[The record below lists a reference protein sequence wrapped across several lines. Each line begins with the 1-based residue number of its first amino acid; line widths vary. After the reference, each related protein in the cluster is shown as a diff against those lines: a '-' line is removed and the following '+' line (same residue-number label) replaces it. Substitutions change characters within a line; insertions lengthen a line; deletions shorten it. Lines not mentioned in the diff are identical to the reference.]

1 MPDAAYEAA
10 VKETFETKPLRAVL
24 MIDDEFPTFGDLA
37 RGRDETKKFKQADRA
52 LALYEGF
59 RKRDMIC
66 DVENDVKDVHTERF
80 RKSDLI
86 ILDYNLGPGEDD
98 NERSIAILRALAES
112 KHFNTVVVYT
122 SKPEQDEVWLEVIA
136 SLAGGWSADLDLTGD
151 AAVHWDRLS
160 EANTLPS
167 ASLDAVMQFAK
178 RGELRDLT
186 KPVRN
191 AAQKELTDLDVPPNL
206 CGEIITALIHRE
218 LARRAGKF
226 ARSERRL
233 ATGGYEDGNRWL
245 QSRNCFVA
253 ILQKVDISEDKVD
266 DPAGIMACLSRALL
280 AWRPNLFQIL
290 ISEIQNILE
299 LEALATEDQHLRD
312 GETQTALWFYLLDAL
327 GQLDLAKEPD
337 VKVPLMS
344 IIDKIVDGIRR
355 RLSSDPDLL
364 NLASGALL
372 GELRDKGWTAETWPK
387 RGESAL
393 YRSSS
398 ELTRSSGTEK
408 QTDVMFRLNS
418 FFSTEKFR
426 RAHLTTGTVFREAG
440 TQTYWVTASPACDL
454 VARQPSSQQPW
465 AHALHPMTSV
475 VAILLHEVTDHNSA
489 LTVAAQG
496 RHVFLETDEGRK
508 VFKLENAERQPAYE
522 FLFALNEGRV
532 REENGMQVFTAARL
546 QPTLPGE
553 NDEAASPQRMLV
565 EQTYEIIDQ
574 LRGLNATRILQ
585 MAGTHLSRIGL
596 DFVNMP
602 SG

>member
-37 RGRDETKKFKQADRA
+37 RGKDDTKKFKQADRA

-98 NERSIAILRALAES
+98 NERSVAILRALAES

-122 SKPEQDEVWLEVIA
+122 SKPEQDEVWLEIIA

-160 EANTLPS
+160 DAKTLPT

-186 KPVRN
+186 GPVRA
-191 AAQKELTDLDVPPNL
+191 AAQKELTDLGVPPNL
-206 CGEIITALIHRE
+206 CGEIITGLIHRE
-218 LARRAGKF
+218 LARRAGKY

-233 ATGGYEDGNRWL
+233 ATGGYEGENRWL

-253 ILQKVDISEDKVD
+253 ILKKVDIGEDGD
-266 DPAGIMACLSRALL
+266 DPAGIMACLSNALL

-327 GQLDLAKEPD
+327 GELDLTGDPD

-364 NLASGALL
+364 RLASGALL
-372 GELRDKGWTAETWPK
+372 GELRDKGWTKDTWPK

-393 YRSSS
+393 YKGSS

-408 QTDVMFRLNS
+408 QIDVMFRLNS

-426 RAHLTTGTVFREAG
+426 RAHLTTGTIFREAE

-454 VARQPSSQQPW
+454 VARQPSGQQPW
-465 AHALHPMTSV
+465 AHSLHPMTSV
-475 VAILLHEVTDHNSA
+475 VAILLHEVTDHRGA
-489 LTVAAQG
+489 LTAAAQG
-496 RHVFLETDEGRK
+496 RHIFLETEDGRK
-508 VFKLENAERQPAYE
+508 VFKLENSDRQPAYE
-522 FLFALNEGRV
+522 FLFAMNEGRV
-532 REENGMQVFTAARL
+532 REENGRQVFSAARL
-546 QPTLPGE
+546 KPALDE
-553 NDEAASPQRMLV
+553 NGQADGSQRVLI
-565 EQTYEIIDQ
+565 EKTYEIVDQ

-585 MAGTHLSRIGL
+585 MAGSHLSRIGL
-596 DFVNMP
+596 DFVSMP
-602 SG
+602 SS